1 MDQRDSIALI
11 QTQIRVREKWGTSYP
26 ALSVRGAPAEEAEG
40 CEPSPSEAK
49 GRRRRRERESSGA
62 VSVAVGLFMLAMGET
77 WTCRRDT
84 SVTWH
89 NHYYWGIIIDA
100 VHMSELLLLGGCSGS
115 ARAKISFWPS
125 VT

>member
-1 MDQRDSIALI
+1 MGDFVSSLI
-11 QTQIRVREKWGTSYP
+11 RSWSSGGGSGRVR
-26 ALSVRGAPAEEAEG
+26 AEPKRSKREEG
-40 CEPSPSEAK
+40 E
-49 GRRRRRERESSGA
+49 ERESSGA